1 MKKVLGSFLILAFQ
15 LSFAQSVRNV
25 GSFTSLK
32 VYNKL
37 NVKLIES
44 NENKVETETE
54 DAEVETINKNG
65 ELKIKLSP
73 AKILQGGSIS
83 VKVYY
88 QKINDIQASQ
98 GSSVSSSETWKANM
112 VSLTAN
118 EGSKVNVG
126 VDTGKLT
133 VKTNSGGEIVVTG
146 TADYQDIVV
155 NSGGKF
161 YGQNLDSKNA
171 TITANAGGIAE
182 VYATESVDAKTRA
195 GGTIDVYGDPNDRK
209 YKNVIGGKI
218 NFK

>member
-73 AKILQGGSIS
+73 AKILQGGPIS

-98 GSSVSSSETWKANM
+98 GSTITSTDEMETSM
-112 VSLTAN
+112 LSLISN
-118 EGSKVNVG
+118 EGSKIDLNV
-126 VDTGKLT
+126 DAEKLN
-133 VKTNSGGEIVVTG
+133 VKTNSGGEVKISG
-146 TADYQDIVV
+146 KADNQDIVV
-155 NSGGKF
+155 NSGGKY
-161 YGQNLDSKNA
+161 YGQNAVSKN
-171 TITANAGGIAE
+171 TSVTSNAGGFAE
-182 VYATESVDAKTRA
+182 VNVKDSVKATTRA
-195 GGTIDVYGDPNDRK
+195 GGIIDIYGDPDDRK
-209 YKNVIGGKI
+209 VKNVIGGKI

>member
-1 MKKVLGSFLILAFQ
+1 MKKILGTLLVLGFQ
-15 LSFAQSVRNV
+15 FSFAQLSRDV
-25 GSFTSLK
+25 GEFSSLK
-32 VYNKL
+32 VYDKIT
-37 NVKLIES
+37 VVIIPS
-44 NENKVETETE
+44 NENKVESSSD
-54 DAEVETINKNG
+54 DASVETVNKNG
-65 ELKIKLSP
+65 ELKIRMSP
-73 AKILQGGSIS
+73 AKILQGNQVS

-88 QKINDIQASQ
+88 RNLNDIQASQ